1 MTINFKGEMMKKAV
15 ITILGIQG
23 GYVQNNEVKFSN
35 FDHRAKYYFEFEGQ
49 ANENAEEFFNTLP
62 LLIQKYQDTH
72 TIIPVFTEDAR
83 IFNKKVL
90 EDAYS
95 TLALNFDEKYL
106 IKDDKNFNEI
116 FSLIDKTISD
126 FDEVIVDVSH
136 GFRHLPILMIVDLI
150 IQNFQNTQKIQ
161 KIFFAKEIIKHEPK
175 QKGLYEM
182 IDLKDYLDL
191 ANISF
196 ILTTFKKN
204 YTVANHIKSIKYPD
218 LMNALK
224 DFSNDIMALSLN
236 NLFKSSA
243 QTLIGELKKID
254 NVSVQRQTKELLE
267 HIQELTAYEGKKR
280 YQTYFDLSKEL
291 FEKNYMLLSL
301 ALLFESIRMYIKTT
315 IKKGHPELI
324 GRVETF
330 FEDDLYKIGSFC
342 KNLKDKDFRSL
353 TKELKKQIKEEEYE
367 ILQTNFKNLNIKDL
381 YERIDKKRNNLAH
394 ANSDTNAF
402 QTIKDDIQKLLKEY
416 EDNFINPK

>member
-1 MTINFKGEMMKKAV
+1 
-15 ITILGIQG
+15 
-23 GYVQNNEVKFSN
+23 
-35 FDHRAKYYFEFEGQ
+35 
-49 ANENAEEFFNTLP
+49 
-62 LLIQKYQDTH
+62 
-72 TIIPVFTEDAR
+72 
-83 IFNKKVL
+83 
-90 EDAYS
+90 
-95 TLALNFDEKYL
+95 
-106 IKDDKNFNEI
+106 
-116 FSLIDKTISD
+116 
-126 FDEVIVDVSH
+126 
-136 GFRHLPILMIVDLI
+136 MIVDLI

-204 YTVANHIKSIKYPD
+204 YTVANHIKSIEYPD
-218 LMNALK
+218 LMIALN

-236 NLFKSSA
+236 HLFTISA
-243 QTLIGELKKID
+243 PRLIEKLNAIVNDSMKKQATAL
-254 NVSVQRQTKELLE
+254 SE
-267 HIQELTAYEGKKR
+267 HIVELTTYNGKKR

-330 FEDDLYKIGSFC
+330 FNGDLYKIGFFC
-342 KNLKDKDFRSL
+342 KNLKDKGFGSL
-353 TKELKKQIKEEEYE
+353 TEELKNQITEKEYK
-367 ILQTNFKNLNIKDL
+367 ILKANFKNLNIKDL
-381 YERIDKKRNNLAH
+381 YEKIDKKRNNLAH
-394 ANSDTNAF
+394 ANSDKESF
-402 QTIKDDIQKLLKEY
+402 EDIRQEIKNLLSEY
-416 EDNFINPK
+416 EKKCIQSSKQ

>member
-1 MTINFKGEMMKKAV
+1 
-15 ITILGIQG
+15 
-23 GYVQNNEVKFSN
+23 
-35 FDHRAKYYFEFEGQ
+35 
-49 ANENAEEFFNTLP
+49 
-62 LLIQKYQDTH
+62 
-72 TIIPVFTEDAR
+72 
-83 IFNKKVL
+83 
-90 EDAYS
+90 
-95 TLALNFDEKYL
+95 
-106 IKDDKNFNEI
+106 
-116 FSLIDKTISD
+116 
-126 FDEVIVDVSH
+126 
-136 GFRHLPILMIVDLI
+136 MIVDLI

-204 YTVANHIKSIKYPD
+204 YTVANHIKSIEYPD
-218 LMNALK
+218 LMIALN

-236 NLFKSSA
+236 HLFTISA
-243 QTLIGELKKID
+243 PRLIEKLNAIVNDSMKKQATAL
-254 NVSVQRQTKELLE
+254 SE
-267 HIQELTAYEGKKR
+267 HIVELTTYNGKKR

-291 FEKNYMLLSL
+291 FDKNYMLLSL
-301 ALLFESIRMYIKTT
+301 ALLYESIRMYIKTT
-315 IKKGHPELI
+315 IKKDHQELI

-330 FEDDLYKIGSFC
+330 FKGDLYEIGFFC
-342 KNLKDKDFRSL
+342 KNLDWKQYDKIKNDKKTKKIDL
-353 TKELKKQIKEEEYE
+353 TENEYRA
-367 ILQTNFKNLNIKDL
+367 LQLSFNNLNIKDL

>member
-1 MTINFKGEMMKKAV
+1 
-15 ITILGIQG
+15 
-23 GYVQNNEVKFSN
+23 
-35 FDHRAKYYFEFEGQ
+35 
-49 ANENAEEFFNTLP
+49 
-62 LLIQKYQDTH
+62 
-72 TIIPVFTEDAR
+72 
-83 IFNKKVL
+83 
-90 EDAYS
+90 
-95 TLALNFDEKYL
+95 
-106 IKDDKNFNEI
+106 
-116 FSLIDKTISD
+116 
-126 FDEVIVDVSH
+126 
-136 GFRHLPILMIVDLI
+136 
-150 IQNFQNTQKIQ
+150 
-161 KIFFAKEIIKHEPK
+161 
-175 QKGLYEM
+175 M

-330 FEDDLYKIGSFC
+330 FKDDLYKIGSFC
-342 KNLKDKDFRSL
+342 KNLDWKQYDKIKNDKKTKKIDL
-353 TKELKKQIKEEEYE
+353 TENEYKALQLSFNNLKIKELYKK
-367 ILQTNFKNLNIKDL
+367 
-381 YERIDKKRNNLAH
+381 IDKKRNNLAH
-394 ANSDTNAF
+394 ANSDKESFNN
-402 QTIKDDIQKLLKEY
+402 IKTEIGSLLSEY
-416 EDNFINPK
+416 EKKCIQSSKQ